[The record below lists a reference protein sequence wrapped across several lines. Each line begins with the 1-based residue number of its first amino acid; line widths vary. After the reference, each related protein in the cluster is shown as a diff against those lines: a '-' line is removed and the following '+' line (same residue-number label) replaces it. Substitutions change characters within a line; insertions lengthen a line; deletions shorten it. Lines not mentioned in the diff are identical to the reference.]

1 MDGASKFVRGDSIA
15 GILILFI
22 NIIGGLIVG
31 LVQHHLEFQDA
42 LQNTFC
48 SPSVTDWSPDPF
60 SVTGHSLRDY
70 RHPGEY
76 HPGYGLPSLQPN
88 VRLPKALGFRRHTFH
103 HGFYTGYAPRGV
115 FRLGVAVCGA
125 GLFHSL
131 SQPTGRSGRGGRPQ
145 GMPRS
150 APRPWAAVGR

>member
-48 SPSVTDWSPDPF
+48 SPSVTDWSPR
-60 SVTGHSLRDY
+60 SLLCYWPQPPRLSS
-70 RHPGEY
+70 PG
-76 HPGYGLPSLQPN
+76 
-88 VRLPKALGFRRHTFH
+88 
-103 HGFYTGYAPRGV
+103 
-115 FRLGVAVCGA
+115 
-125 GLFHSL
+125 
-131 SQPTGRSGRGGRPQ
+131 
-145 GMPRS
+145 
-150 APRPWAAVGR
+150 